1 MRKAPQMSP
10 SDIHNPQD
18 ILLFLYDSIVVR
30 LDDDEG
36 LTELIHLIVLE
47 VFFLTYIWNVKIWF
61 DERKKNKR

>member
-1 MRKAPQMSP
+1 MSP